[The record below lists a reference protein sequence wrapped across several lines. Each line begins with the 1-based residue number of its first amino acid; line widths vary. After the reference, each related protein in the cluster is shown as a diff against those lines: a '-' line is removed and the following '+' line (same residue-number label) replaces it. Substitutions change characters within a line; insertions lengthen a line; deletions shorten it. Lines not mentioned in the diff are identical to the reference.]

1 MGAVGVGLLWDSRLL
16 KLDMNERT
24 ISRLLSAIAS
34 HMILLSGR
42 ELTSISGRHLGI
54 GSLEWNESVV
64 YIFFWKD
71 RKSARSGLVKESTCA
86 VGICCSYDVRQ

>member
-24 ISRLLSAIAS
+24 ITRLLSAIAS
-34 HMILLSGR
+34 HIILFWDH

-54 GSLEWNESVV
+54 RSLKGNEGVVCSISEGTESPRDPVWSRNRYAQWVSV
-64 YIFFWKD
+64 
-71 RKSARSGLVKESTCA
+71 ALMM
-86 VGICCSYDVRQ
+86 